1 MSNHKQLF
9 DINSIAEAISKGVK
23 EGIKKMEMPE
33 FVPTGALEPM
43 IEAVGVPQWDIVNA
57 QCANKLGKTTM
68 VVNILRNIFWDA
80 DPEYFNYPAFQDWPY
95 KNVDGS
101 IIKHGRII
109 CTAENAKE
117 DGPID
122 TEIKKWWPEGR
133 YTRKKDG
140 KGYYSKFKTDT
151 GWSFDVLT
159 FDQDVT
165 AFEGP
170 MMSWQW
176 CDEPPRPRLMG
187 AIMSRF
193 SKQGVLMLSQTPINA
208 GPFIDKLEDLKEVGS
223 RIKQLEATIYDNSS
237 KTGTINSKG
246 TKRGLMTDEEIEIY
260 KRKIPLDEHPARLE
274 GKAVGKSGKI
284 YPTFDLNINVRDY
297 DLTAEST
304 KQWNGYCIM
313 DPHDKYYPF
322 IQWWAVLPPNK
333 INKSK
338 YVCYNEWP
346 TVDTLGGYYDQKRK
360 SAVCNLTPEDISKII
375 KLFDGTNQFGI
386 QIIKR
391 GIDPR
396 FARNTAS
403 NYTKDVQGIVLDY
416 LNYGID
422 FELPDLGLIS
432 VGRDAIRKDIKFDKA
447 MPEGLYNEPD
457 LFVMPHCKN
466 TIRSLDRHYW
476 ENNDKGSEKESE
488 EFKDPSDCARMFKA
502 LEANIGWKP
511 PIQTIKKNSSSGI
524 ITENI
529 NEEFNS
535 VVGGFGLG

>member
-1 MSNHKQLF
+1 MSNHKPVAT
-9 DINSIAEAISKGVK
+9 INSIADAISKGVA
-23 EGIKKMEMPE
+23 EGIQKMKVPE
-33 FVPTGALEPM
+33 FIPTGALEPM
-43 IEAVGVPQWDIVNA
+43 IKAVGMFIWDIVNA

-68 VVNILRNIFWDA
+68 VVNILRNIFWEPDL
-80 DPEYFNYPAFQDWPY
+80 EYFDYPAFHDWPY
-95 KNVDGS
+95 KNVDGE

-133 YTRKKDG
+133 YTRIKDG
-140 KGYYSKFKTDT
+140 KGYYSKYKTDT
-151 GWSFDVLT
+151 GWSFDILT
-159 FDQDVT
+159 FEQDVT

-176 CDEPPRPRLMG
+176 CDEPPKPKLMG

-223 RIKQLEATIYDNSS
+223 RIKKIEATIYDNSS
-237 KTGTINSKG
+237 ESGIMNSKG

-274 GKAVGKSGKI
+274 GKAIGKSGKI
-284 YPTFDLNINVRDY
+284 YPTFDLNVNVKHY

-322 IQWWAVLPPNK
+322 IQWWAVLPPNE
-333 INKSK
+333 INKSRF
-338 YVCYNEWP
+338 VCYNEWP
-346 TVDTLGGYYDQKRK
+346 TVETLGGYYDQKRK
-360 SAVCNLTPEDISKII
+360 TAVCNLGPEEISKII
-375 KLFDGTNQFGI
+375 KLFDGTHFGI
-386 QIIKR
+386 EIKKR

-396 FARNTAS
+396 FARNTES
-403 NYTKDVQGIVLDY
+403 NYTKAVEGIVIDY
-416 LNYGID
+416 LKYDIE

-432 VGRDAIRKDIKFDKA
+432 IGRNAIRKDIKYDKTA
-447 MPEGLYNEPD
+447 PLSLYNEPD
-457 LFVMPHCKN
+457 MVIMPHCKN

-476 ENNDKGSEKESE
+476 ENNDKGTEKEAE

-502 LEANIGWKP
+502 LEANVGWTPNRP
-511 PIQTIKKNSSSGI
+511 PVKVADKKMI

-529 NEEFNS
+529 NEEFNKS
-535 VVGGFGLG
+535 IGEIGLG